1 MVNAGEAAGITIS
14 HGVMAIDV
22 TRERVLVSKVS
33 EARWGGGGGRRATM
47 PCDYHPVTPGYGGA
61 RDGAGRREHSLSL
74 GLAWR
79 DAK

>member
-33 EARWGGGGGRRATM
+33 EARWGGRGDGEP
-47 PCDYHPVTPGYGGA
+47 PCLVITT
-61 RDGAGRREHSLSL
+61 R
-74 GLAWR
+74 
-79 DAK
+79 